1 MGKFSNDGP
10 GVGKRLAPDTYT
22 QGDSG
27 FAAMGKP
34 VPFYRQQVGY
44 EHCKAMGLD
53 SESAFSAVRVMSEQL
68 QRDKPAEAMESA
80 LKYLDVTGVYRL
92 MAVLLAAEKPA

>member
-10 GVGKRLAPDTYT
+10 GVGRRLAPDTYT

-34 VPFYRQQVGY
+34 VPFYRQQAGY

-68 QRDKPAEAMESA
+68 QRDKPAEAMESG
-80 LKYLDVTGVYRL
+80 LTYLDVTGVYRL
-92 MAVLLAAEKPA
+92 MAVLLSAEKPA